1 MVRVVVCDGLLQQAF
16 ATALGGPAAACDGR
30 ALQADEIASGP
41 PETSEAE
48 VDAAAE
54 KSGLDETAPGPPE
67 TSKDEPETS
76 EDAVDAVAENG
87 LPEKGL
93 ATVPEEE
100 SQEDG
105 RASGVGASFQ

>member
-1 MVRVVVCDGLLQQAF
+1 MVRVVVCDGPQAA

-48 VDAAAE
+48 VD
-54 KSGLDETAPGPPE
+54 S
-67 TSKDEPETS
+67 
-76 EDAVDAVAENG
+76 DAVADNG